1 VQAETKAVVPGP
13 CPCCNTEI
21 QYLYKTENIPYFSD
35 ILIISAICPTCG
47 YRFVDT
53 QLLKHGEPARYRM
66 AVETVDDLSARVV
79 RSMSAAIEIPELGVR
94 IDPGPSCQGF
104 VSNVEGVLDRIEVVV
119 KGCLN
124 WGTDVE
130 KENAAA
136 LLADIVRVKAGTFPL
151 TLILEDPCGNS
162 GIISEKTV
170 KEAYVPEE
178 EYPQEKI
185 PEE

>member
-47 YRFVDT
+47 YKFVDT
-53 QLLKHGEPARYRM
+53 QLLKHGEPARYTV
-66 AVETVDDLSARVV
+66 AVTSADDLSIRVV

-104 VSNVEGVLDRIEVVV
+104 VSNVEGVLDRIEQVVMGAQ
-119 KGCLN
+119 K
-124 WGTDVE
+124 WGNEVE
-130 KENAAA
+130 RENALA
-136 LLADIVRVKAGTFPL
+136 LLADIERVKEGTFPI
-151 TLILEDPCGNS
+151 TLILEDPSGNS
-162 GIISEKTV
+162 GIISDKTT

-178 EYPQEKI
+178 DYPQVTI
-185 PEE
+185 SEE